1 MQTQTLS
8 GKSALV
14 TGGARRIGRAIALA
28 LANAGADV
36 AITYR
41 TSHAEAE
48 PTARQIES
56 MGLRALALEC
66 DVRSES
72 SVRQA
77 LASVIARFGRLDLLV
92 NSAAVFESAPLD
104 RITLEQWDRVF
115 ETNTRGPFLFARE
128 AIQHLRS
135 TRGRIV
141 NIGSL
146 GGIQPWA
153 THAHYC
159 ASKAALHMLTKA
171 MAKAFAPEV
180 AVNCIAPG
188 RIDLDDHLEDAAR
201 IAARTPMKRNGSAND
216 IAEAVLFFAAGP
228 AFITGQILAVDGGL
242 GL

>member
-48 PTARQIES
+48 PTAREIES
-56 MGLRALALEC
+56 MGRRALALEC
-66 DVRSES
+66 DVRSEA

-77 LASVIARFGRLDLLV
+77 IASVIARFGRLDLLV
-92 NSAAVFESAPLD
+92 NNAAVFESAPLD
-104 RITLEQWDRVF
+104 EITLEQWDSVF

-135 TRGRIV
+135 ARG
-141 NIGSL
+141 
-146 GGIQPWA
+146 
-153 THAHYC
+153 
-159 ASKAALHMLTKA
+159 ASSTS
-171 MAKAFAPEV
+171 APSAESS
-180 AVNCIAPG
+180 PG
-188 RIDLDDHLEDAAR
+188 P
-201 IAARTPMKRNGSAND
+201 RTPTTVPPRPPCTCSPRPWPRPSRPRWPSTA
-216 IAEAVLFFAAGP
+216 
-228 AFITGQILAVDGGL
+228 
-242 GL
+242 